1 MSFILDALKKSETER
16 QRSTVPSIADL
27 PVVVQQ
33 PHTSAWVAVVIGAL
47 SIGIVVLGWAWWN
60 ASTPGESLSGAN
72 SQTLE
77 AGPARPS
84 RPVSQGP
91 TRDLAAEAR
100 QAPRPAGP
108 PQAQTQQPVPATEPP
123 PAAVAEAAMT
133 VGQLRAAGV
142 AVPELTLELH
152 VYSDEPTQRFVFI
165 NSRKYVE
172 GEALQEGPRLLT
184 ITAEGAVLSQA
195 GQNFLLLQE

>member
-16 QRSTVPSIADL
+16 QRSTVPSIGDL

-33 PHTSAWVAVVIGAL
+33 PHTSVWVAVVIGSL

-60 ASTPGESLSGAN
+60 ASTTGESPTGAS
-72 SQTLE
+72 SQSSE
-77 AGPARPS
+77 AGPAGPS

-100 QAPRPAGP
+100 PGPRPAGL
-108 PQAQTQQPVPATEPP
+108 PQVQTQQPAPATEPR

-133 VGQLRAAGV
+133 VGQLRAAGI

-152 VYSDEPTQRFVFI
+152 VYSDEPAQRFVFI

-172 GEALQEGPRLLT
+172 GEALQEGPRLLA